1 MAVAAVRT
9 ASLGLTLV
17 GPVDAVPNEVV
28 VEVAAAGPLVAL
40 PQVLLLVALFA
51 VLQPVAAAAAAVVA
65 VAVAVLKTSH
75 VPTWVMPGAVVP
87 TLAGPEPAAA
97 AVGAAP
103 ADDYDDIDDDDV
115 LPLVRTLRLPSLSVF
130 PQLSRWILHRLL
142 LVRQLRWFLQLP
154 GLFLLGIRLQLRW
167 REPLRLFR

>member
-40 PQVLLLVALFA
+40 PQVLLFVALFA
-51 VLQPVAAAAAAVVA
+51 VLQPVAAAAAAAVA
-65 VAVAVLKTSH
+65 AAVAVLKTSSH

-87 TLAGPEPAAA
+87 TLVGPGPAV
-97 AVGAAP
+97 AVGAAA
-103 ADDYDDIDDDDV
+103 ADDYDDIDDDDA
-115 LPLVRTLRLPSLSVF
+115 LPLVPT
-130 PQLSRWILHRLL
+130 
-142 LVRQLRWFLQLP
+142 
-154 GLFLLGIRLQLRW
+154 
-167 REPLRLFR
+167 

>member
-9 ASLGLTLV
+9 ASLGLTSV

-28 VEVAAAGPLVAL
+28 VEVAAAGALMAL

-51 VLQPVAAAAAAVVA
+51 VLQPVAAAAAAAEVA

-87 TLAGPEPAAA
+87 TLAGPGPAAA

-103 ADDYDDIDDDDV
+103 ADDYDDIDDDDA
-115 LPLVRTLRLPSLSVF
+115 LPLVPT
-130 PQLSRWILHRLL
+130 
-142 LVRQLRWFLQLP
+142 
-154 GLFLLGIRLQLRW
+154 
-167 REPLRLFR
+167 